1 MDEEEK
7 VIERLMLMEQWKVSG
22 DICTREELQAIGQ
35 LLDLYKELKTTLEQT
50 QKSWYEDTKIIEKQK
65 QMINDLIEEELECE
79 KEVNKLERMVEL
91 MAEHLTSP
99 TNGKDWVIKYFED
112 EVELENGEH
121 K

>member
-7 VIERLMLMEQWKVSG
+7 VIERLMLMEQWKDSG

-35 LLDLYKELKTTLEQT
+35 LLDLYKEQKTTLEQT

-65 QMINDLIEEELECE
+65 QMINI
-79 KEVNKLERMVEL
+79 
-91 MAEHLTSP
+91 MAEHLTTP
-99 TNGKDWVIKYFED
+99 TYSKEWVIKYFEN
-112 EVELENGEH
+112 EVELENE

>member
-65 QMINDLIEEELECE
+65 QMINI
-79 KEVNKLERMVEL
+79 
-91 MAEHLTSP
+91 MAEHLT
-99 TNGKDWVIKYFED
+99 TDTHGKDWVIKYFED